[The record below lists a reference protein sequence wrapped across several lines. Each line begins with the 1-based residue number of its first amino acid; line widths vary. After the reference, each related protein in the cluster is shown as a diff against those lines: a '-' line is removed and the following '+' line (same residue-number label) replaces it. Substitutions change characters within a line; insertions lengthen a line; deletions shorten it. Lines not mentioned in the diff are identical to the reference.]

1 MYASDKQM
9 YGVVCYADFRIQRVS
24 AAANLLRLKETR
36 CCVPHSAHLQERST
50 DLTAIAK
57 TSSPMAINSLNT

>member
-24 AAANLLRLKETR
+24 AAANLRRLKKTR
-36 CCVPHSAHLQERST
+36 CCRQYSAHLQWKPT
-50 DLTAIAK
+50 AFTAIA
-57 TSSPMAINSLNT
+57 TASSPKALNTLNA